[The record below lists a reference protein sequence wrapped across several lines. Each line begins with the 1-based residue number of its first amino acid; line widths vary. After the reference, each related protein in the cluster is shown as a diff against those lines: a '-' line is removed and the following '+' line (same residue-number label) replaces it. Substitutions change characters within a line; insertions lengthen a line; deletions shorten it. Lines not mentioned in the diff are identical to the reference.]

1 MGQELGGN
9 QDVARLRSPTKD
21 KRMGQEL
28 GGNQDV
34 ARLRSPTEDKRM
46 GQDYL
51 RDNTFLRDLHDEH
64 FVKTVFLAI
73 LSHIYLSEEY
83 FLSAI
88 HPQRG

>member
-1 MGQELGGN
+1 MEWIIWYLN
-9 QDVARLRSPTKD
+9 QDVAQLRSPTKD

-51 RDNTFLRDLHDEH
+51 GDNTFLRDLQDED
-64 FVKTVFLAI
+64 FVKTMFLAI
-73 LSHIYLSEEY
+73 
-83 FLSAI
+83 
-88 HPQRG
+88 